1 MPAYFDEA
9 DLLGVIDAATL
20 IALADD
26 DADGTAD
33 ATVLADCYS
42 KVTAEIDAALLAGG
56 YEAPVA
62 APGEYLAGLGAR
74 LAIGP
79 LYARRPLVV
88 TPEHT
93 TKLYEEAKRDLRAI
107 AEGKLSVP
115 EATLPSSTTVA
126 GGIAVSSADSRG
138 WADSELF

>member
-1 MPAYFDEA
+1 VPAYFDEA

-26 DADGTAD
+26 NVDGTAD
-33 ATVLADCYS
+33 ATVLADVYA

-56 YEAPVA
+56 YSAPVTV
-62 APGEYLAGLGAR
+62 PGEYLAGLGAR

-93 TKLYEEAKRDLRAI
+93 TELYKQAKRDLERI
-107 AEGKLSVP
+107 ADGKLAVP
-115 EATLPSSTTVA
+115 EAELPSSTTAA

-138 WADSELF
+138 WDEAELF

>member
-1 MPAYFDEA
+1 VPAYFDEA

-20 IALADD
+20 ITLADD
-26 DADGTAD
+26 DVDGAAD
-33 ATVLADCYS
+33 ASVLADVYA

-56 YEAPVA
+56 YDAPVA

-93 TKLYEEAKRDLRAI
+93 SKLWESAKADLKQI
-107 AEGKLSVP
+107 AAGKLAVP
-115 EATLPSSTTVA
+115 EAALPSSTTAA

-138 WADSELF
+138 WADAELF